1 MAALQIW
8 NLKETQQE
16 LFLAQGEE
24 VLNQQKRVFIVG
36 GKVAGGCVF
45 AQI

>member
-24 VLNQQKRVFIVG
+24 VLNQQHVFIVG